1 MLSYITLGAHDLVA
15 SRRFYDAVMIP
26 LGYTATTDKD
36 YEIAYAAPGEE
47 PVLWIVKPYNDLP
60 ASYGNGTM
68 ICFHAP
74 SRAAVDAFH
83 AAALAAGGYDEGKP
97 GLRSYGPN
105 FYSCYVRD
113 PAGNKLSIMC
123 NKPA

>member
-1 MLSYITLGAHDLVA
+1 MLSYITLGVHDVA
-15 SRRFYDAVMIP
+15 ASGAFYDAAMKP
-26 LGYTATTDKD
+26 LGYTATVRKD
-36 YEIAYAAPGEE
+36 YEIAYAAAGQDP
-47 PVLWIVKPYNDLP
+47 LFWIVKPFNELP

-83 AAALAAGGYDEGKP
+83 AAALSAGGYDEGKP
-97 GLRSYGPN
+97 GLREYGPN

-113 PAGNKLSIMC
+113 PAGNKLSAMY
-123 NKPA
+123 NKPV